1 MFALE
6 DKILLKCQIYNKT
19 EHQYYDDGF
28 ANKHFLFFF
37 QLAKVGLPINAIN
50 GGNPLGN
57 GIINP
62 AGISP

>member
-1 MFALE
+1 MSNLQQNGE
-6 DKILLKCQIYNKT
+6 LTLLRRIT
-19 EHQYYDDGF
+19 REHF
-28 ANKHFLFFF
+28 CIF

-62 AGISP
+62 AGISS